1 MPTTTSRGRPTVTT
15 TIDCAEINRRDPA
28 MRTEP
33 RTPVGPCRSGFMSL
47 TFSLTPIRSDRAASI
62 RLQPD
67 TDPIRPG
74 RSQAEA

>member
-15 TIDCAEINRRDPA
+15 TIDRAEINRRDPA

-33 RTPVGPCRSGFMSL
+33 CTPVGPCRSG
-47 TFSLTPIRSDRAASI
+47 FSLTPIRSDRAVQI

-67 TDPIRPG
+67 GDPIRPG
-74 RSQAEA
+74 PRQAEA